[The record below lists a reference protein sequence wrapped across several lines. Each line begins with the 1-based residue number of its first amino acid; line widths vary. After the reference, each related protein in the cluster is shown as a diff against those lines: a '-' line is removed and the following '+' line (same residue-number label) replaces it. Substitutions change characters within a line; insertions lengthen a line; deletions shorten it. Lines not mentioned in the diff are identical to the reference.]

1 MLGTSLSELI
11 FIRISVFLLRFSVP
25 CSFVLLIITYAFT
38 GVSPLGIWTSSS
50 PSLPLKALVGF
61 LSAVFVADS
70 IFFFAVYRP
79 FEARATG
86 FKPNYPHPPLS
97 PADRSAIFHKCLDN
111 VPDPVHYLRCW
122 FLGADLAEIR
132 RDNVRD
138 FVAWAFFDRDTDD
151 ARGRLSVQEE
161 AEMEGYLDEINRR
174 VILVSQ
180 EYGGDVDGAAGLQ
193 PGRGAAKSM
202 RPTIDKVPMCFR
214 SIIWYIIVMVVD
226 IYTHLT
232 LLWKGFTYFSTPITT
247 NMAIFPPRP
256 QLLMPPGLVPRQL
269 SPAAGTAYWYRPH
282 TSRSARPVVFI
293 HGIGIGLLPYLN
305 FLSEIA
311 NGIPGENDG
320 DGQVGIIAIEIL
332 PVCMRLAGE
341 PMDKEH
347 FLAEVV
353 AILDRHGWL
362 DDDFTLVSHSYGS
375 VLTTQMLDSPILG
388 PRIDGIVLIDS
399 VSLLLH
405 LPDVAY
411 NFTRRTPRRANE
423 VQLWFAA
430 SMDPGTALVL
440 GRHFFW
446 QQKIIWKEQLL
457 QRFPDKLDQKKRTEF
472 DDGPLNKNNVEHG
485 GSNSALP
492 YTGDHTATRRKVA
505 VALAGWDIITDTRHV
520 VEYLFCEGE
529 LAKSTERHQDDVNKL
544 MSGFVVGGSSGFTPS
559 GIEVLYFHTSDHS
572 HCFDRVAER
581 YRLVRTSCFSLGS
594 TPTSQ
599 GHYYRCR
606 AALYHDPDDLFIRLV
621 DQLMLR
627 PSWDECKVARLQFL
641 LPWRLLF
648 VVAVVLGRTCGE
660 YASTRSCIDDS
671 IFEIKQKMGSC

>member
-11 FIRISVFLLRFSVP
+11 FIRICVFLLRFSVP
-25 CSFVLLIITYAFT
+25 CSFTLLIITYAFT
-38 GVSPLGIWTSSS
+38 GVSPLGIWGLSTENVAANAFTS
-50 PSLPLKALVGF
+50 PSLPLRVLVGF

-70 IFFFAVYRP
+70 IFFLAVYHP
-79 FEARATG
+79 FEARASG
-86 FKPNYPHPPLS
+86 FKPNYPHPSLA

-111 VPDPVHYLRCW
+111 VPDPAHYLRRW
-122 FLGADLAEIR
+122 FHGADLTEIR

-138 FVAWAFFDRDTDD
+138 FVAWAFFDRDVND
-151 ARGRLSVQEE
+151 AAQGRLSAEEE

-174 VILVSQ
+174 LILAS
-180 EYGGDVDGAAGLQ
+180 EERGGDIDGAAGLR

-214 SIIWYIIVMVVD
+214 SIIWYIIVMLVD
-226 IYTHLT
+226 MFTHFS
-232 LLWKGFTYFSTPITT
+232 LLWKGFAYFSTPITT
-247 NMAIFPPRP
+247 NLAIFPPRP
-256 QLLMPPGLVPRQL
+256 QLLTPPGLVPRQL

-282 TSRSARPVVFI
+282 KSQSARPVVFI
-293 HGIGIGLLPYLN
+293 HGVGIGLLPYID
-305 FLSEIA
+305 FLSEMA
-311 NGIPGENDG
+311 NGIPGEKDG
-320 DGQVGIIAIEIL
+320 DGQIGVIAIEVL

-347 FLAEVV
+347 FLAEVI

-388 PRIDGIVLIDS
+388 PRIDGIVLIDP

-411 NFTRRTPRRANE
+411 NFTRRIPRRANE

-446 QQKIIWKEQLL
+446 QQNIVWKEQLL
-457 QRFPDKLDQKKRTEF
+457 QRFPDKLDQKKRLEF
-472 DDGPLNKNNVEHG
+472 DESPLHNNNVEYG
-485 GSNSALP
+485 GSNSALL
-492 YTGDHTATRRKVA
+492 YAGDHTATRRKVA

-529 LAKSTERHQDDVNKL
+529 LAKSTERHHGDVDRL
-544 MSGFVVGGSSGFTPS
+544 MNEFIVGGSSGFTHS
-559 GIEVLYFHTSDHS
+559 GIEVIYFHTSDHS

-581 YRLVRTSCFSLGS
+581 YRLVRTSCFSLGA

-599 GHYYRCR
+599 GHNYRGR
-606 AALYHDPDDLFIRLV
+606 PALYYDPDDLFVRLV

-627 PSWDECKVARLQFL
+627 PSWDECKVARLKLL
-641 LPWRLLF
+641 LPWRLLL
-648 VVAVVLGRTCGE
+648 VVAVVLRRACGE
-660 YASTRSCIDDS
+660 
-671 IFEIKQKMGSC
+671 

>member
-11 FIRISVFLLRFSVP
+11 FIRISVFLLRFSIP
-25 CSFVLLIITYAFT
+25 CSFTLLIITYAFT
-38 GVSPLGIWTSSS
+38 GVSPLGIWGSSTSTGNTATALTS
-50 PSLPLKALVGF
+50 PSLSLRVLVGF
-61 LSAVFVADS
+61 LSAVFFADS
-70 IFFFAVYRP
+70 IFFLVVYRP

-97 PADRSAIFHKCLDN
+97 PADRSVIFHKCLDN
-111 VPDPVHYLRCW
+111 VPDPVHYIRRW

-138 FVAWAFFDRDTDD
+138 FVAWAFFDRDIND
-151 ARGRLSVQEE
+151 ATRGRLSAQEE

-174 VILVSQ
+174 LILASQ
-180 EYGGDVDGAAGLQ
+180 EYGGDEDGAAGLR
-193 PGRGAAKSM
+193 PGRGTAKSM

-214 SIIWYIIVMVVD
+214 SIIWYIIVMFVD
-226 IYTHLT
+226 MFTHFM

-247 NMAIFPPRP
+247 NLTIFPPRP
-256 QLLMPPGLVPRQL
+256 QLLMPPGLVHRQP

-282 TSRSARPVVFI
+282 TSRSARPVVFV
-293 HGIGIGLLPYLN
+293 HGVGIGLLPYLN
-305 FLSEIA
+305 FLSEVSD
-311 NGIPGENDG
+311 GIPGEKDG
-320 DGQVGIIAIEIL
+320 DGQVGVIAIEIL
-332 PVCMRLAGE
+332 PVCMRLAGQ

-347 FLAEVV
+347 FLAQVV

-375 VLTTQMLDSPILG
+375 VLTTQILHSPILG
-388 PRIDGIVLIDS
+388 PRIDGIVLIDP

-446 QQKIIWKEQLL
+446 QQNIVWKEQLL
-457 QRFPDKLDQKKRTEF
+457 QRFPDKPDQKKRMES
-472 DDGPLNKNNVEHG
+472 DKSPLHKNNVEYG
-485 GSNSALP
+485 DSNPALP
-492 YTGDHTATRRKVA
+492 CNGDHAPTRRKVA

-529 LAKSTERHQDDVNKL
+529 LAKSTERHQDDVDKL
-544 MSGFVVGGSSGFTPS
+544 MSGSVVGGSSGFTHS
-559 GIEVLYFHTSDHS
+559 GIEVLYFHTSDHAD
-572 HCFDRVAER
+572 CFDRVAER
-581 YRLVRTSCFSLGS
+581 YRVVRTVR
-594 TPTSQ
+594 
-599 GHYYRCR
+599 RCSR
-606 AALYHDPDDLFIRLV
+606 R
-621 DQLMLR
+621 
-627 PSWDECKVARLQFL
+627 
-641 LPWRLLF
+641 
-648 VVAVVLGRTCGE
+648 
-660 YASTRSCIDDS
+660 
-671 IFEIKQKMGSC
+671 

>member
-11 FIRISVFLLRFSVP
+11 FIRISVFLLRFSIP
-25 CSFVLLIITYAFT
+25 CSFTLLIIIYAFT
-38 GVSPLGIWTSSS
+38 GVSPLGIWGPPTENVAANALTS
-50 PSLPLKALVGF
+50 PSLPLRVTVGI
-61 LSAVFVADS
+61 LSAVFVADT
-70 IFFFAVYRP
+70 IFFLAVYRP

-111 VPDPVHYLRCW
+111 VPDPVHYLRRW
-122 FLGADLAEIR
+122 FFGADLAEIR
-132 RDNVRD
+132 RENVRD
-138 FVAWAFFDRDTDD
+138 FVAWAFFDRDID
-151 ARGRLSVQEE
+151 GLSPQEE
-161 AEMEGYLDEINRR
+161 PEMEGYLDEINRR
-174 VILVSQ
+174 LVRASQ
-180 EYGGDVDGAAGLQ
+180 EHGGDVDGAAGLR

-214 SIIWYIIVMVVD
+214 SIIWYIIVMFVD
-226 IYTHLT
+226 IFTHFT
-232 LLWKGFTYFSTPITT
+232 LLWKGFAYFSTPLTT
-247 NMAIFPPRP
+247 NLAIFPPRP
-256 QLLMPPGLVPRQL
+256 QLLVPSGLVPRQL

-282 TSRSARPVVFI
+282 TSRNARPVVFI
-293 HGIGIGLLPYLN
+293 HGVGIGLLPYLD
-305 FLSEIA
+305 FLSEMS
-311 NGIPGENDG
+311 NGLPGENDG
-320 DGQVGIIAIEIL
+320 DGQIGVIAIEVL

-341 PMDKEH
+341 PMDKGH

-353 AILDRHGWL
+353 SILDRHGWL

-388 PRIDGIVLIDS
+388 PRIDGIVLIDP

-446 QQKIIWKEQLL
+446 QENIIWKEQLL
-457 QRFPDKLDQKKRTEF
+457 QRFPDKLDQKKRFEF
-472 DDGPLNKNNVEHG
+472 DESPLHKNNVEYG
-485 GSNSALP
+485 GSNPALS
-492 YTGDHTATRRKVA
+492 YAGDHGVSRRNKVA

-529 LAKSTERHQDDVNKL
+529 LAKSTERHQDDVDKL
-544 MSGFVVGGSSGFTPS
+544 MSGSVVGGSSGFTHS

-581 YRLVRTSCFSLGS
+581 YRLVRTVR
-594 TPTSQ
+594 
-599 GHYYRCR
+599 RCSR
-606 AALYHDPDDLFIRLV
+606 R
-621 DQLMLR
+621 
-627 PSWDECKVARLQFL
+627 
-641 LPWRLLF
+641 
-648 VVAVVLGRTCGE
+648 
-660 YASTRSCIDDS
+660 
-671 IFEIKQKMGSC
+671 